1 MAKPAEARS
10 ARRRDPS
17 TSPQTRDTRG
27 KKLAQSLVIGICGG
41 TGSGK
46 TTITARIKQSLAEE
60 SVLVLQQDHY
70 YRDFPDLPLDERAK
84 QNFDHPNSIDSP
96 LMIEHVSRLRSGE
109 SVERPV
115 YDFTQHRR
123 APRSEHLEPRPALIV
138 EGILIFENP
147 ALRELMDIKIFVD
160 TDADLRFIRRLGRD
174 IRERGRTVES
184 VVQQY
189 LSTVRPMHMEF
200 IEPSKRYADVII
212 PEGGFN
218 EVGIDLV
225 IQKIRSLV
233 GVRGS
238 SAAAHPAESRR
249 A

>member
-1 MAKPAEARS
+1 M
-10 ARRRDPS
+10 ARR
-17 TSPQTRDTRG
+17 
-27 KKLAQSLVIGICGG
+27 LVIGICGG

-46 TTITARIKQSLAEE
+46 TTISDRIITALSEE

-70 YRDFPDLPLDERAK
+70 YKNLPHLPLDERAK
-84 QNFDHPNSIDSP
+84 QNFDHPDSIDTP
-96 LMIEHVSRLRSGE
+96 LLVEHVRRLREGHPI
-109 SVERPV
+109 ERPL

-123 APRSEHLEPRPALIV
+123 LPRTVRLEPRTALII
-138 EGILIFENP
+138 EGILIFENR

-160 TDADLRFIRRLGRD
+160 TDADLRFIRRLSRD

-189 LSTVRPMHMEF
+189 LATVRPMHMEF

-212 PEGGFN
+212 PEGGYN

-233 GVRGS
+233 PGEETKL
-238 SAAAHPAESRR
+238 ESPTSKLV
-249 A
+249 